1 MNPAMRIGIHGA
13 GAIGGY
19 VGVKLSSAGLP
30 VVMIARKSLVDA
42 ADELECTDV
51 RGRVARPARDLEVTE
66 DVRALRAVDLC
77 LVSVKCVDTEAAAR
91 ALDGVLPAG
100 CAVVS
105 LQNGLGSAATLR
117 DVLGRGREVAG
128 GVVGFNV
135 YREGAGRF
143 RQATSG
149 AILVGRTA
157 RSGELARALESVGE
171 RAEVRD
177 DIEDV
182 MAGKLL
188 LNLNNGVCAATGLGI
203 AASLRDRDARWV
215 FARCIDEGLRVLAAA
230 GLRPARVAPLG
241 PRAIARLMSLPDAVV
256 HRMARLLIRV
266 DEQARSSTLQDL
278 ERGHRTEIDELNGAI
293 ARLAERTGR
302 PAPANRVVTER
313 VRELER
319 AAAAGEPLR
328 HVSARALREAVERAA

>member
-1 MNPAMRIGIHGA
+1 MKVGIYGA

-19 VGVKLSSAGLP
+19 IGVKLSSAGVP
-30 VVMIARKSLVDA
+30 VVMIGRKNLVRA
-42 ADELECTDV
+42 AAELECTDV
-51 RGRVARPARDLEVTE
+51 RGRVARAGRDLEVT
-66 DVRALRAVDLC
+66 DDARALRDVDLC
-77 LVSVKCVDTEAAAR
+77 LVTVKCVDTEAAAR
-91 ALDGVLPAG
+91 ALEGVLPAG

-117 DVLGRGREVAG
+117 AALGRGREVAG

-135 YREGAGRF
+135 YREGPARF

-149 AILVGRTA
+149 AILIGRTP
-157 RSGELARALESVGE
+157 RSDALARALEDAGE
-171 RAEVRD
+171 RAAVRD

-215 FARCIDEGLRVLAAA
+215 FSRCIDEGLRVLAAA

-256 HRMARLLIRV
+256 HRMARVLIRV
-266 DEQARSSTLQDL
+266 DEHARSSTLQDL

-293 ARLAERTGR
+293 ARLADRTGR
-302 PAPANRVVTER
+302 PAPANRVVTEH

-319 AAAAGEPLR
+319 AALRGEPLR
-328 HVSARALREAVERAA
+328 HLSPRALREAVERAA